1 MFGDFCDNT
10 QFLASFLMF
19 ILVFFFFVLLSIEDD
34 AFSEK
39 GGML

>member
-19 ILVFFFFVLLSIEDD
+19 ILVFFFVLLSIEDD